1 MESNR
6 VKKNIRNEIS
16 YFDYSL
22 LFITV
27 FIICFG
33 LVMLYSASSYEA
45 SMTFGDSKHYL
56 TRQVIFVIAGAV
68 VSFFVVKIDYHLYKN
83 PIIALL
89 IYLGSIIIAG
99 LVITPLGV
107 EANGAK
113 RWLGIGNFSLQVCEV
128 VKVGV
133 IIYMAYAIDRFGRN
147 VKKLKLFVRCVF
159 YTFGP
164 VIVIALVTKDLSSSI
179 VIAAIGMIMLFIACP
194 KISYFF
200 VIAGMGVMGFVGMV
214 LIEPFRIERFKVW
227 LNPEK
232 YSDEGGYQI
241 LQSLYSLGSGGIFG
255 KGLGKGVQK
264 LGYVPEAQN
273 DMIFTVVCE
282 ELGVV
287 GGIAVILMFIFMIW
301 RFMVVANNAP
311 DLFGSLVVIGV
322 MAHISVQSI
331 MNIAVVTNSM
341 PNTGVTLP
349 FLSYGGTSIFFLI
362 IEVALVL
369 SVSKR
374 IKVE

>member
-1 MESNR
+1 MERNR
-6 VKKNIRNEIS
+6 VNRNRRNEIS

-45 SMTFGDSKHYL
+45 SITFGDSKHYL
-56 TRQVIFVIAGAV
+56 TRQVIFVIAGV
-68 VSFFVVKIDYHLYKN
+68 FFAFWVVKIDYHFYKK
-83 PIIALL
+83 PIIALM
-89 IYLGSIIIAG
+89 IYLGSIIIA
-99 LVITPLGV
+99 LMVITPIGV

-113 RWLGIGNFSLQVCEV
+113 RWLGIGGFSLQVCEV
-128 VKVGV
+128 VKIGV

-159 YTFGP
+159 YTLAP
-164 VIVIALVTKDLSSSI
+164 VGIIALVTKDLSSSI
-179 VIAAIGMIMLFIACP
+179 VIAAIGMLMLFVTCH
-194 KISYFF
+194 KISYFLA
-200 VIAGMGVMGFVGMV
+200 IAGMGVLGFVGMV
-214 LIEPFRIERFKVW
+214 ILEPFRIERFKVW

-232 YSDEGGYQI
+232 YSAEGGYQI

-273 DMIFTVVCE
+273 DMIFTVICE

-287 GGIAVILMFIFMIW
+287 GGIAVLLMFIFMIW
-301 RFMVVANNAP
+301 RFMIVANNAP
-311 DLFGSLVVIGV
+311 DLFGSLIVIGV
-322 MAHISVQSI
+322 MIHVSVQSI

-349 FLSYGGTSIFFLI
+349 FLSYGGTSIFCLI